1 MIMWILTA
9 IGPIN
14 LDISSLLSFILGLLA
29 GFLFLLLLYVYAVIK
44 SLNKGLLL
52 RKADEEDIDEEEIK
66 WLIED
71 AQEQFKDKQKR
82 DEVGYYKYL
91 IEVCRDLSI
100 DISKK
105 FYPRSKYPH
114 LELTIDETL
123 HLNHYITNRL
133 DEVLSSKLLRL
144 TRGLTLIKI
153 IEANEMKEN
162 LESTKVYQAAKKYK
176 VNQILK
182 TTVGVINAVNPV
194 YWTRRLV
201 ISQMSN
207 RIMVSIGKALIAITG
222 EETYKIYSKKVF
234 NQDKTIDTGV
244 EEIYDELISNEE
256 DEVNVRE
263 EKQRNNTSK

>member
-1 MIMWILTA
+1 MWAFLA
-9 IGPIN
+9 VGPIN
-14 LDISSLLSFILGLLA
+14 LDISSLLSFVLGLIA

-71 AQEQFKDKQKR
+71 AQEQFKDKSKR
-82 DEVGYYKYL
+82 NEVGYYKYL
-91 IEVCRDLSI
+91 LEICRDLSI

-153 IEANEMKEN
+153 IEANEVKEN
-162 LESTKVYQAAKKYK
+162 IENTKVYQAAKKYK

-182 TTVGVINAVNPV
+182 TTVGVLNAVNPV
-194 YWTRRLV
+194 YWTRRLI
-201 ISQMSN
+201 ISQMSD
-207 RIMVSIGKALIAITG
+207 RIMISIGKALIAITG

-244 EEIYDELISNEE
+244 EDIYEEILSQKEA
-256 DEVNVRE
+256 EVIVHE
-263 EKQRNNTSK
+263 EKQRTPNNK